1 MLFDKFGRFHA
12 NIAALRGATKADRRK
27 IRQDVLQKYRT
38 NGNQSLFHYSESSIF
53 ARAQDFMVPVD
64 LMTAKKIMVIL
75 VPEHNDMSGGIY
87 SMFSIANQMRNL
99 KKIHGY
105 EVVVMTRP
113 NVKGLTYIRNS
124 NFRNMEDVLRFEQI
138 KLFKN
143 AEDIYIHL
151 PEYASQYFVA
161 DLSRSESSYLRSRKH
176 LHINILNQNIQL
188 MPEKRDFQPLFGL
201 TKSVTQ
207 SVAHHAYFS
216 QEMADKY
223 DLPTL
228 LLPAYTDLGA
238 YRGLDFADKDK
249 LIIYS
254 LDEADHKQACL
265 DLIAKDFPDFELIEI
280 RGITFDKYMDYATR
294 CMFSISFGE
303 GFDGYIAQPIYQGGI
318 GLTVYNDEFFPSDD
332 FKKYENFF
340 SSEDDMLKNICDRM
354 RDLMNDGNRY
364 RTLNRK
370 LIAEYDKLYS
380 FDGYIEQLRKLA
392 LRSFEILPGASS
404 QKAS

>member
-27 IRQDVLQKYRT
+27 IRQDVLQKYRAK
-38 NGNQSLFHYSESSIF
+38 GNLSLFYQSESTIF
-53 ARAQDFMVPVD
+53 ARAQDFMMSAD

-99 KKIHGY
+99 KKVHEY

-138 KLFKN
+138 KLFKE

-161 DLSRSESSYLRSRKH
+161 DLSRSETSYLRSRRH

-188 MPEKRDFQPLFGL
+188 MPERRDFQSLFGL
-201 TKSVTQ
+201 TKSITQ
-207 SVAHHAYFS
+207 SVAHHAYFN

-238 YRGLDFADKDK
+238 YRGLDFANKDK

-254 LDEADHKQACL
+254 LDEAPHKQACI
-265 DLIAKDFPDFELIEI
+265 DLLTKNFPDFELVEI

-303 GFDGYIAQPIYQGGI
+303 GFDGYVAQPIYQGGI
-318 GLTVYNDEFFPSDD
+318 GFTVYNDEFFPSDD

-340 SSEDDMLKNICDRM
+340 DSETDLLANICNRM
-354 RDLMNDGNRY
+354 RDLMKDGDRY

-380 FDGYIEQLRKLA
+380 FNGYIEQLRKLA
-392 LRSFEILPGASS
+392 LKSFEIQPAVPG